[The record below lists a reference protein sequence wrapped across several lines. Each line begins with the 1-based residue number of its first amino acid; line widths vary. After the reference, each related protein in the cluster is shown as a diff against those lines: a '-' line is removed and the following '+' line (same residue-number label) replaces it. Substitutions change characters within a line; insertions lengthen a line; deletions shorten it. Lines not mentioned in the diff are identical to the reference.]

1 MRVHA
6 APRLFAPAPAP
17 ATTGFATES
26 ARIARRCAVALVAAN
41 VVGAVLVFV
50 LGVYVVPAPRIA
62 NHGDLDLYN
71 LILLGACLVVLFPI
85 GSVFAR
91 RRWQEISVW
100 MREDRVPTPAER
112 DATIGFPFRLVRKEA
127 ALWAMA
133 GVPFVVLNGFW
144 STTVA
149 IECGIEIFLGGLTT
163 CALAFLLDERFSRPL
178 VAEALE
184 RTPLERSEPGCF
196 GVRAHLTLSWV
207 AGAAV
212 PLASLVLL
220 GVTVLAGVPASH
232 VRIGVAVVLLGV
244 VGVVVGLLANVTTA
258 RMLSDPLNSLRQALG
273 QVEGGNLDVGV
284 QVNDASEVGMLQS
297 GFNRMMHGLR
307 ERDRLRDLFGR
318 HVGEDVA
325 REALE
330 CDAFELGGET
340 REAAVLFVDLVG
352 STAMAASWEP
362 HDVVA
367 ELNAFFAIVVDCV
380 TLHGGWVNKFEGDAA
395 LCVFGAPGAHPDAA
409 GAALATAR
417 ALHSRLENEL
427 PDVRA
432 AIGVSAGTVV
442 AGNVGT
448 AERYEYT
455 VIGDPV
461 NEAARLTELAKSTPG
476 RLLAS
481 DAALERAR
489 PRERVR
495 WRTGEQVELRGRSR
509 PTVVATVA

>member
-1 MRVHA
+1 MRSND
-6 APRLFAPAPAP
+6 FAS
-17 ATTGFATES
+17 ES
-26 ARIARRCAVALVAAN
+26 TRIARRCAIALVAAN
-41 VVGAVLVFV
+41 VVGAVVVFT
-50 LGVYVVPAPRIA
+50 LGVFVVPAPEVA
-62 NHGDLDLYN
+62 HHGRLDLLN
-71 LILLGACLVVLFPI
+71 VILLVLVLAIGFPI
-85 GSVFAR
+85 GAAHAR
-91 RRWQEISVW
+91 RRWAQISGW
-100 MREDRVPTPAER
+100 MREDRAPSPAER
-112 DATIGFPFRLVRKEA
+112 DATINFPVRLVRKEA
-127 ALWAMA
+127 LLWAVA
-133 GVPFVVLNGFW
+133 AVPFVALNATA
-144 STTVA
+144 SATIAV
-149 IECGIEIFLGGLTT
+149 ECGVEIFLGGLTT
-163 CALAFLLDERFSRPL
+163 CALAYLLDEKLSRPL
-178 VAEALE
+178 VAEALQ
-184 RTPLERSEPGCF
+184 RTPLERTEPGCF

-207 AGAAV
+207 AGALV
-212 PLASLVLL
+212 PLAALMLL

-232 VRIGVAVVLLGV
+232 ERIGIAILALGA
-244 VGVVVGLLANVTTA
+244 VGVLVGLLASVTTA
-258 RMLSDPLNSLRQALG
+258 RMLSEPLTALRRALG
-273 QVEGGNLDVGV
+273 RVGEGNLDVAV
-284 QVNDASEVGMLQS
+284 RVDDASEVGMLQS

-318 HVGEDVA
+318 QVGEDVA
-325 REALE
+325 VAALE
-330 CDAFELGGET
+330 SGDFELGGET

-395 LCVFGAPGAHPDAA
+395 LCVFGAPSSHPDAA

-417 ALHSRLENEL
+417 ALHARLEVDL

-432 AIGVSAGTVV
+432 AIGVSAGSVV

-461 NEAARLTELAKSTPG
+461 NEAARLTDLAKTMPG

-481 DAALERAR
+481 EAALERAQ

-495 WRTGEQVELRGRSR
+495 WRAGEPVELRGRPR
-509 PTVVATVA
+509 PTVVATPG